1 MTLLTLLVIAVGLSF
16 DTFAVSLSCG
26 VVQTRISFREALKI
40 AFVMALFQGA
50 FPVAGYY
57 LGAAFSSYVEPVDH
71 WLAFGLLFLL
81 GARMIY
87 EGLSRKEKQESVDVT
102 RTSILITMG
111 VGTSIDAFVVG
122 IGLGF
127 LKANIWVSALGIA
140 FVTFLA
146 SMIAIRLGKSVGK
159 KLGSRVEIAGGI
171 LLILIGLKILLDHI
185 VFN

>member
-26 VVQTRISFREALKI
+26 VLQTRISFREALKV
-40 AFVMALFQGA
+40 ASVLALFQGA

-57 LGAAFSSYVEPVDH
+57 LGAAFSNYVEPVDH
-71 WLAFGLLFLL
+71 WVAFGLLALL

-87 EGLSRKEKQESVDVT
+87 EGLSRKEKRESVDIT
-102 RTSILITMG
+102 RASILITMG

-122 IGLGF
+122 ISLGF
-127 LKANIWVSALGIA
+127 LKANIWISALGIA
-140 FVTFLA
+140 IITFLA
-146 SMIAIRLGKSVGK
+146 SMIAIRLGKGVGK
-159 KLGSRVEIAGGI
+159 KLGSRVEISGGVI
-171 LLILIGLKILLDHI
+171 LILIGLKILLDHL